1 LASKV
6 QDYSPSPMDRGQLL
20 QAGLGDK
27 NISFVESADAED
39 LHYDLLEAFPK
50 LKSGGGYELMRTSDR
65 GNRTLAVIPCP
76 SSGYTIAYLRSV
88 AGQAKV
94 YIRPLQKDLDLSPID
109 ELDAVSI

>member
-1 LASKV
+1 
-6 QDYSPSPMDRGQLL
+6 MDRGQLL

-65 GNRTLAVIPCP
+65 GNRSLAVIPCP

-109 ELDAVSI
+109 ELDAVSIAN